1 MKADVSKE
9 KRTADKIIAAATLLF
24 ARKGFAA
31 VSVKEV
37 ADAAG
42 VNIALISY
50 YFGGKE
56 NLYTVVLNRQF
67 AIVAELL
74 DTIGKE
80 NLAPMDRIRRF
91 AYSLVEVHRKAP
103 FIDQLFYGEKMN
115 PTRCFDTILMKEAAR
130 VHCFLRDCITEAIAL
145 GQFRPDLDVD
155 FAALNLGGNIHYYF
169 CTQPFNEALLP
180 AQENQAEHYI
190 EQALEIF
197 FRGVLHS
204 SQE

>member
-1 MKADVSKE
+1 MKADGSKE
-9 KRTADKIIAAATLLF
+9 KRTADKIVAAATPLF

-31 VSVKEV
+31 VSVKEL

-56 NLYTVVLNRQF
+56 NLYAVVLNRQF
-67 AIVAELL
+67 ALMAELL
-74 DTIGKE
+74 DTISKE

-103 FIDQLFYGEKMN
+103 FIDQLFYGEKIN
-115 PTRCFDTILMKEAAR
+115 PTGCFDTILMKAAAR
-130 VHCFLRDCITEAIAL
+130 VHCFLRNCITEAIAL

-169 CTQPFNEALLP
+169 CTQPFNETLLP
-180 AQENQAEHYI
+180 ARENQAEHYI
-190 EQALEIF
+190 NQALEIF
-197 FRGVLHS
+197 FRGVLNG
-204 SQE
+204 